1 MHGRLN
7 QIHFVSVTTAPWVT
21 RREVAPLP
29 RLALLLFCALW
40 LLPGM
45 VGRDPWRQMDV
56 TSFGVMLAMAQSRI
70 SWWAP
75 SLGGVPVD
83 AALLPHWVGA
93 LAIQALGGLFG
104 PVMAVRLA
112 FAGIALSAMAC
123 IWYATFHLA
132 RTEAAQPAPMAF
144 GGEAPAVDYARALAD
159 GALLAFIATFG
170 LLQLG
175 HETTSELV
183 QLAAISF
190 FIWCVAA
197 APWRRVTT
205 RFGVILSLTIMAA
218 SGAPSL
224 AVLVG
229 LCGAVICARSSYPS
243 ARQLVPW
250 LGSAV
255 ALAAVTAS
263 ALEAWRWRYGLVVT
277 WSEILLIL
285 RQWTWF
291 LWPAWP
297 LAIWTAWRWRA
308 SWSHRHVALPLTT
321 VIFAIAC
328 SVFMGGDDRAL
339 LMALPGMAILAAFA
353 LPTFKRQGSAAID
366 WFSIFFFSTAALF
379 IWFMYVAM
387 QTGWPAK
394 PAANV
399 MRLAPGYAPQFSVTA
414 LGLGLAGTLGWLALV
429 RWRTARQVHP
439 LWKSLVLP
447 AGGVVLCWLL
457 LMTLWLPLLD
467 YARSYRPVVAR
478 LLPHLPQQDGDCVA
492 VRGANPALVAS
503 LEVFSDKRY
512 DATAEALTNE
522 RCGALVQVVR
532 GSPQSL
538 PSQLVGW
545 RLEATVQRPTD
556 REEQIGVYRRAAST
570 P

>member
-1 MHGRLN
+1 MN
-7 QIHFVSVTTAPWVT
+7 VTTAPWVT

-29 RLALLLFCALW
+29 RLALLAFCALW

-56 TSFGVMLAMAQSRI
+56 SSFGVMLAMSEGRI
-70 SWWAP
+70 AWWAP
-75 SLGGVPVD
+75 ALGGVPVD
-83 AALLPHWVGA
+83 AALLPHWIGA
-93 LAIQALGGLFG
+93 LAIQGLGAMLGS
-104 PVMAVRLA
+104 VMAVRIA
-112 FAGIALSAMAC
+112 FAAIVMIAMAG

-132 RTEAAQPAPMAF
+132 RTEAAQPVPMPF

-183 QLAAISF
+183 QLAAVSSI
-190 FIWCVAA
+190 IWCVAA
-197 APWRRVTT
+197 APWRRFAT
-205 RFGVILSLTIMAA
+205 RLGVILSLTVMAA

-229 LCGAVICARSSYPS
+229 LCGAVICTRSGYPG

-250 LGSAV
+250 L
-255 ALAAVTAS
+255 LAAVAAAALVATA
-263 ALEAWRWRYGLVVT
+263 LGAWRWRYALVLT
-277 WSEILLIL
+277 WSESFLIL

-291 LWPAWP
+291 LWPVWP
-297 LAIWTAWRWRA
+297 LALWTTWRWRT
-308 SWSHRHVALPLTT
+308 SWAHRHVALPLIT
-321 VIFAIAC
+321 VLCTIAC
-328 SVFMGGDDRAL
+328 SVFMGGEDRSL
-339 LMALPGMAILAAFA
+339 LMAVPGMAILAAFA

-366 WFSIFFFSTAALF
+366 WFSIFFFSSAALF
-379 IWFMYVAM
+379 IWFMYLSM
-387 QTGWPAK
+387 HTGWPAK

-399 MRLAPGYAPQFSVTA
+399 MRLAPGYIPQFSAMA
-414 LGLGLAGTLGWLALV
+414 LGFALAGTAGWLALV
-429 RWRTARQVHP
+429 RWRTSRQVHP

-467 YARSYRPVVAR
+467 YARSYRPVVER
-478 LLPHLPQQDGDCVA
+478 VISHLPQGDKACVA

-503 LEVFSDKRY
+503 LEVFSRRRY
-512 DATAEALTNE
+512 DATANAALNAQ
-522 RCGALVQVVR
+522 CDALIQVVR
-532 GSPQSL
+532 GSRQVLLEPQ
-538 PSQLVGW
+538 PGWQLQ
-545 RLEATVQRPTD
+545 AAIQRPTD
-556 REEQIGVYRRAAST
+556 REEQIGVYRRAASS

>member
-1 MHGRLN
+1 MN
-7 QIHFVSVTTAPWVT
+7 VTTAPWVT

-56 TSFGVMLAMAQSRI
+56 TSFGVMLAMAQGRV

-75 SLGGVPVD
+75 ALGGVPVD
-83 AALLPHWVGA
+83 AALLPHWLGA
-93 LAIQALGGLFG
+93 VAIQALGGLIG

-112 FAGIALSAMAC
+112 FAGIALSAMAS

-132 RTEAAQPAPMAF
+132 RTEAAQPIPMAF

-159 GALLAFIATFG
+159 GALLAFIASFG

-175 HETTSELV
+175 HETTSQMA

-197 APWRRVTT
+197 APWRRVTA
-205 RFGVILSLTIMAA
+205 RLGAIVSLTAMAA

-229 LCGAVICARSSYPS
+229 LCGAVICARSSYPG
-243 ARQLVPW
+243 ARELVHW

-255 ALAAVTAS
+255 AFAALTAS
-263 ALEAWRWRYGLVVT
+263 WLEAWRWRYGLVLS
-277 WSEILLIL
+277 WSEALLIL

-291 LWPAWP
+291 LWPLWP

-308 SWSHRHVALPLTT
+308 SWTHRHVALPLTT
-321 VIFAIAC
+321 VVVAIAC
-328 SVFMGGDDRAL
+328 SVFLGGDDRAL
-339 LMALPGMAILAAFA
+339 LLALPGMAMLAAFA
-353 LPTFKRQGSAAID
+353 LPTFQRQGSAAID

-379 IWFMYVAM
+379 IWFMYMAM
-387 QTGWPAK
+387 HTGWPAK

-399 MRLAPGYAPQFSVTA
+399 MRLAPGYVPQFSLTA
-414 LGLGLAGTLGWLALV
+414 LGLGVAGTLGWLALV
-429 RWRTARQVHP
+429 RWRTGRQAHP

-467 YARSYRPVVAR
+467 YARSYRPVVER
-478 LLPHLPQQDGDCVA
+478 LLPHLPDQQGACVA

-503 LEVFSDKRY
+503 LEVFSSHRY
-512 DATAEALTNE
+512 DATVGAMANTRCQALIQVI
-522 RCGALVQVVR
+522 RGA
-532 GSPQSL
+532 PQDL
-538 PSQLVGW
+538 PGQLTGW
-545 RLEATVQRPTD
+545 QLQAAIQRPTD
-556 REEQIGVYRRAAST
+556 REEQIGVYQRTGSNR
-570 P
+570 